1 MRFTTLRQLALSALL
16 ALVWTA
22 SACRSCGPVSER
34 VGSRRGGKII
44 YRVSSA
50 PATFNYLQAGDE
62 NSLTVAFF
70 LMGGRL
76 FEFDHKNQQYV
87 PGLAESLRRLDDGR
101 TVELTLRDGIKFSDG
116 HPITAEDVIFTLR
129 AIYDERTASPIFRDA
144 MMIGNRQIE
153 AQIDARKPD
162 GADGQSGRRLRL
174 IFPDIVASPENYLS
188 NLAVL
193 PRHILEADFNRGA
206 LREAYGLTA
215 DPSRVVTA
223 GAFAAESAT
232 PGERVTLKR
241 NPHYWKKDSAGAPLP
256 YLDQLVIE
264 VVKDANNAFMR
275 LQQGSLDI
283 YDRLRTPDY
292 AELRSQP
299 GVTQV
304 PDLGPGLQTD
314 HLWFNLNSA
323 GLNDRPAPPPV
334 KRPWF
339 NDTRFRQAVSSA
351 IDRQNIASITLQ
363 GLATPLYGFV
373 SPGNR
378 KWVAA
383 DLQPIAYDLERSRA
397 LLREAGFTTRGPQ
410 DRPELYDGK
419 GNRVEF
425 TLIVPS
431 ASPPLKDTA
440 VVVQGDLAQLGIKMQ
455 VAPIDFG
462 DLQRRISETY
472 DYDACLL
479 VTSVSEP
486 DPSSYTNF
494 LNSGSPTCR
503 WRPKQSKPATAW
515 EARIDDLLAKQ
526 ARETD
531 PERRR
536 AAFNEIQHI
545 LAEQSPII
553 PIVARHPPSAANQR
567 IGNYSPSASFPYSLW
582 NAEELFIRQ

>member
-1 MRFTTLRQLALSALL
+1 MRFTNLRLLALSALF

-34 VGSRRGGKII
+34 AGSRRGGKIT

-50 PATFNYLQAGDE
+50 PATFNYLLASDE
-62 NSLTVAFF
+62 NSLAVAFY

-76 FEFDHKNQQYV
+76 IEFDHKNQQYV
-87 PGLAESLRRLDDGR
+87 PGLAESFRRLDDKR

-129 AIYDERTASPIFRDA
+129 AIYDERTASPLFRDQ

-153 AQIDARKPD
+153 AQIDNKRPD
-162 GADGQSGRRLRL
+162 GTDGQSGRRLRL
-174 IFPDIVASPENYLS
+174 IFPDVVASPENYLS

-193 PRHILEADFNRGA
+193 PRHVLEADFDRGA

-215 DPSRVVTA
+215 DPSQIVTA

-241 NPHYWKKDSAGAPLP
+241 NPHYWKKDAAGAPLP

-275 LQQGSLDI
+275 LRQGSLDI
-283 YDRLRTPDY
+283 YDKLRPPDY
-292 AELRSQP
+292 VELRSQT
-299 GVTQV
+299 GMTQAS
-304 PDLGPGLQTD
+304 DLGPGLQTD
-314 HLWFNLNSA
+314 HLWFNLNGA
-323 GLNDRPAPPPV
+323 EVNGRPLVNSV
-334 KRPWF
+334 KRAWF

-373 SPGNR
+373 SPANK

-383 DLQPIAYDLERSRA
+383 DLPPIAYDLERSRA
-397 LLREAGFTTRGPQ
+397 LLRDAGFTTRGPQ
-410 DRPELYDGK
+410 DRPELYDAK

-431 ASPPLKDTA
+431 AGQPRRDMA
-440 VVVQGDLAQLGIKMQ
+440 VVIQEDLSRLGIKTQ

-462 DLQRRISETY
+462 DFQRRTTESY
-472 DYDACLL
+472 DYDAALL
-479 VTSVSEP
+479 GTAPSEP
-486 DPSSYTNF
+486 DPSTYAPYLS
-494 LNSGSPTCR
+494 SRSPSNI
-503 WRPKQSKPATAW
+503 WRPKQSKPATTW

-526 ARETD
+526 ASETD
-531 PERRR
+531 SERRR
-536 AAFNEIQHI
+536 AAFNEIQRI
-545 LAEQSPII
+545 LAEQSPVI
-553 PIVARHPPSAANQR
+553 PIVARHAPVAANQR
-567 IGNYSPSASFPYSLW
+567 VGNYSPSVMAPYSLW
-582 NAEELFIRQ
+582 NAGELFVRQ

>member
-1 MRFTTLRQLALSALL
+1 MRFTNLRLLALSALL
-16 ALVWTA
+16 ALAWTA
-22 SACRSCGPVSER
+22 SACRSCGPVGER
-34 VGSRRGGKII
+34 AGSRRGGKII
-44 YRVSSA
+44 YRVASA
-50 PATFNYLQAGDE
+50 PSTLNFLQPTDD
-62 NSLTVAFF
+62 NSLIVAFY

-76 FEFDHKNQQYV
+76 IEFDHKKQQYV

-153 AQIDARKPD
+153 ASIPD
-162 GADGQSGRRLRL
+162 GADGQSGRRLRFV
-174 IFPDIVASPENYLS
+174 FPEVVASPENYLS

-223 GAFAAESAT
+223 GAFAVESVT

-241 NPHYWKKDSAGAPLP
+241 NPHYWKKDAAGAPMP

-264 VVKDANNAFMR
+264 VVKDANNAFAR
-275 LQQGSLDI
+275 LRQGSVDI
-283 YDRLRTPDY
+283 YDRLRTADY

-299 GVTQV
+299 GVTKV
-304 PDLGPGLQTD
+304 SDLGPGLQID
-314 HLWFNLNSA
+314 YLCFNLNEGEIKGGA
-323 GLNDRPAPPPV
+323 APNPI
-334 KRPWF
+334 KRAWF
-339 NDTRFRQAVSSA
+339 NDTRFRQAVSIA
-351 IDRQNIASITLQ
+351 LDRQTIASITLQ
-363 GLATPLYGFV
+363 GLATPLSGFV

-378 KWVAA
+378 NWAA
-383 DLQPIAYDLERSRA
+383 ANLPRIERDLERSRA
-397 LLREAGFTTRGPQ
+397 LLRESGFTTRGQQ
-410 DRPELYDGK
+410 DRQELYDAK

-431 ASPPLKDTA
+431 ASQPLKDTA

-462 DLQRRISETY
+462 DLQRRISESY
-472 DYDACLL
+472 DYDAYFL
-479 VTSVSEP
+479 VWSVSDP
-486 DPSSYTNF
+486 DPSSYANF
-494 LNSGSPTCR
+494 LISSSPTRR
-503 WRPKQSKPATAW
+503 WRPKQSKPATDW

-526 ARETD
+526 AHEANPD
-531 PERRR
+531 RRH
-536 AAFNEIQHI
+536 AAFNDIQRI
-545 LAEQSPII
+545 IAEQSPVIS
-553 PIVARHPPSAANQR
+553 IVARHVSVAANQR
-567 IGNYSPSASFPYSLW
+567 VGNYSPSPIFPFSLW

>member
-1 MRFTTLRQLALSALL
+1 MRFAKPRQFALPALL

-34 VGSRRGGKII
+34 AGSRRGGKVI

-50 PATFNYLQAGDE
+50 PATFNYLLASDE
-62 NSLTVAFF
+62 NSLIVALY

-76 FEFDHKNQQYV
+76 IEFDHKNQQYV
-87 PGLAESLRRLDDGR
+87 PGLAESWRRLDDGR

-116 HPITAEDVIFTLR
+116 HPITAEDVVFTLR

-153 AQIDARKPD
+153 TRTPD
-162 GADGQSGRRLRL
+162 GTDGQSGRRLRFV
-174 IFPDIVASPENYLS
+174 FPDVVASPENYLAT
-188 NLAVL
+188 LAVL
-193 PRHILEADFNRGA
+193 PRHILEVDFNRGA

-241 NPHYWKKDSAGAPLP
+241 NPHYWKKDAAGAPLP

-275 LQQGSLDI
+275 LRQGSLDI
-283 YDRLRTPDY
+283 YDKLRPPDY
-292 AELRSQP
+292 AELHSQP

-304 PDLGPGLQTD
+304 SDLGPGLQTD
-314 HLWFNLNSA
+314 HLWFNLN
-323 GLNDRPAPPPV
+323 GGELRGRPLVNPV
-334 KRPWF
+334 KRAWF
-339 NDTRFRQAVSSA
+339 NDTRFRQAMSSA
-351 IDRQNIASITLQ
+351 IDRQTIASITLQ

-373 SPGNR
+373 SPGNH

-383 DLQPIAYDLERSRA
+383 VLPPIAYDLERSRA

-410 DRPELYDGK
+410 DRPELFDAK
-419 GNRVEF
+419 GNRVGL
-425 TLIVPS
+425 TLITPS
-431 ASPPLKDTA
+431 TSQQRKDMA
-440 VVVQGDLAQLGIKMQ
+440 IVIQEDLLRLGIKMQ

-462 DLQRRISETY
+462 DFLRRTSENY
-472 DYDACLL
+472 DYDAALL
-479 VTSVSEP
+479 GTAPTEP
-486 DPSSYTNF
+486 DPSSFTNF
-494 LNSGSPTCR
+494 LSSRSPTNP
-503 WRPKQSKPATAW
+503 WYPKQSKPATTW
-515 EARIDDLLAKQ
+515 EAQIDDLLAKQ
-526 ARETD
+526 ARETNT
-531 PERRR
+531 ERRR
-536 AAFNEIQHI
+536 AAFNEIQRI
-545 LAEQSPII
+545 VAEQSPII
-553 PIVARHPPSAANQR
+553 PIVARHAPVAANQR
-567 IGNYSPSASFPYSLW
+567 VGNYSPSAILPFSLW